1 MMIQQGMI
9 KEDRHFLSMA
19 GTSFPIILLMLL
31 PLLSLTSNLQEPWSP
46 TEDGVVLEAEERTG
60 IPMPRGVRDL
70 VTTIED
76 PAEFDTLYPGTDLT
90 CREVLNKHFHTNI
103 HLGEDRN
110 ELIAMDGS
118 RWHVS
123 GNDVVSLTI
132 DTVEE
137 IAAMRYGSEEN
148 SEFEENQSV

>member
-1 MMIQQGMI
+1 MLIQQGII
-9 KEDRHFLSMA
+9 KEDRKSKTMA
-19 GTSFPIILLMLL
+19 GTSLPIVLLMLL
-31 PLLSLTSNLQEPWSP
+31 PILSLASNLQEPWIPS
-46 TEDGVVLEAEERTG
+46 EDGVVLEAEERTG

-76 PAEFDTLYPGTDLT
+76 PAEFDTLYPGTDMT

-123 GNDVVSLTI
+123 GNDVVALTM

-148 SEFEENQSV
+148 SEFEETQSV

>member
-1 MMIQQGMI
+1 MI
-9 KEDRHFLSMA
+9 KEEGHFLGMTGS
-19 GTSFPIILLMLL
+19 TLPIILLVLL
-31 PLLSLTSNLQEPWSP
+31 PVLGLTSNLQEPWFPS
-46 TEDGVVLEAEERTG
+46 EDGSVLEAEERTG

-76 PAEFDTLYPGTDLT
+76 PAEFETIYPGTDLT
-90 CREVLNKHFHTNI
+90 CREVLNEHFHTNI

-123 GNDVVSLTI
+123 GNDVVSLTM

-148 SEFEENQSV
+148 SEFEEIQSV

>member
-1 MMIQQGMI
+1 MIQQGMI

-19 GTSFPIILLMLL
+19 GTSLPIILLMLL

-46 TEDGVVLEAEERTG
+46 SEDGVVLEAEERTG

-76 PAEFDTLYPGTDLT
+76 PAEFDTLYPGTNLT
-90 CREVLNKHFHTNI
+90 CREVLNEHFHTNI

-148 SEFEENQSV
+148 SEFEEIQSV